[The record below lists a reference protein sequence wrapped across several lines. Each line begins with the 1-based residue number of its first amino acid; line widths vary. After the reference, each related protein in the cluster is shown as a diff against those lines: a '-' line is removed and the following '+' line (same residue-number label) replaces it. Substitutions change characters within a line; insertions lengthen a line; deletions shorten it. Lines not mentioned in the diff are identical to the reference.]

1 MNTQLLAGKLE
12 KFGILILTFF
22 FSVMTFAQDAT
33 KSPDLNVDVTTTKST
48 TTTEQWFTNPI
59 FWVIGALVLI
69 VIIAIVARGNNTS
82 RD

>member
-1 MNTQLLAGKLE
+1 MNTQLLTSKLE

-22 FSVMTFAQDAT
+22 FSVMAFAQDAT

-48 TTTEQWFTNPI
+48 STTEEWFTNPLY
-59 FWVIGALVLI
+59 WVIGALVLI
-69 VIIAIVARGNNTS
+69 IIIALAARGGGK